1 MCNTKEVVVEFTC
14 IPSKAPCYHRLS
26 FICPKLLNWT
36 VLSCTLKY
44 FTHISFTYPSLICPL
59 RKTTWNRIPQFLFDM
74 QFHLSHFVTIAVPS
88 PFFIPIQRNAHGTA
102 KNERERAD
110 VLQQAAVSALPSDC
124 APTLVPALSTLPCH
138 CFEYDQWFLFSSV
151 SFVRRTS
158 SRSVGCFAFSSDTD
172 RNNSGKIELHVLVN
186 NCCTTQR
193 ENRFVSF
200 IEIYLWFGLSPDSI
214 RRQQQEEASSN
225 KVSEFMCKDYSQS
238 EPFAG

>member
-1 MCNTKEVVVEFTC
+1 MCNTKEEVVEFTC

-26 FICPKLLNWT
+26 FICPKLLNWI

-59 RKTTWNRIPQFLFDM
+59 RKTTWNRIPQYVFDM
-74 QFHLSHFVTIAVPS
+74 PLRHYCLAFPFLHSNPTKRTWHGEEWAREGRCFAAGSCLCSPIRLCTNTSTSTEYSAMPLLRVRPVVSILIRFIRSSDFIA
-88 PFFIPIQRNAHGTA
+88 FG
-102 KNERERAD
+102 
-110 VLQQAAVSALPSDC
+110 C
-124 APTLVPALSTLPCH
+124 
-138 CFEYDQWFLFSSV
+138 
-151 SFVRRTS
+151 
-158 SRSVGCFAFSSDTD
+158 CFAFSSDTD

>member
-1 MCNTKEVVVEFTC
+1 MCNTKEEVVEFTC

-59 RKTTWNRIPQFLFDM
+59 RKKTWNRIPQYVFDM
-74 QFHLSHFVTIAVPS
+74 QFHLGHFGTIALPS

-158 SRSVGCFAFSSDTD
+158 SRSVVVS
-172 RNNSGKIELHVLVN
+172 
-186 NCCTTQR
+186 
-193 ENRFVSF
+193 RFPPTL
-200 IEIYLWFGLSPDSI
+200 IGIILE
-214 RRQQQEEASSN
+214 
-225 KVSEFMCKDYSQS
+225 K
-238 EPFAG
+238 

>member
-1 MCNTKEVVVEFTC
+1 MGRSERGTKKILITPGTMCNTKEEVVEFTC

-74 QFHLSHFVTIAVPS
+74 QFHLGHFVTIALPS

-158 SRSVGCFAFSSDTD
+158 SRSVVVSRFPPTLIGIILE
-172 RNNSGKIELHVLVN
+172 KY
-186 NCCTTQR
+186 NCTC
-193 ENRFVSF
+193 
-200 IEIYLWFGLSPDSI
+200 
-214 RRQQQEEASSN
+214 
-225 KVSEFMCKDYSQS
+225 
-238 EPFAG
+238 